1 MHGYVYVVHTCIFM
15 HKVPV
20 LPVYITLYKCVC
32 VHTHVHVRDCVVPT
46 CECGQDSVYLCVTVF
61 IHEVHVLSL
70 CVCMHTCV
78 HAWELVMFYILL
90 SQA

>member
-1 MHGYVYVVHTCIFM
+1 M
-15 HKVPV
+15 
-20 LPVYITLYKCVC
+20 
-32 VHTHVHVRDCVVPT
+32 RT

-90 SQA
+90 SPGLDRNSHHSHPQYLHALSEVP